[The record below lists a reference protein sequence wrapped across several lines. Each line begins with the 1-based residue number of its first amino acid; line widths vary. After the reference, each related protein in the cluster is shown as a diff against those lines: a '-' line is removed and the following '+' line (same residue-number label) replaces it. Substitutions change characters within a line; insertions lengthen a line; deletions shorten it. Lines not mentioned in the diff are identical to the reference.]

1 MNEHKWDILS
11 YRGKLYYRESLYN
24 GLNVIN
30 PNYNVH
36 MIRRYEYE

>member
-1 MNEHKWDILS
+1 MKDHKWDILS
-11 YRGKLYYRESLYN
+11 YRGKLYTRESLYN

-36 MIRRYEYE
+36 MIRRYKQ

>member
-24 GLNVIN
+24 GLNTIN
-30 PNYNVH
+30 PNYIIH
-36 MIRRYEYE
+36 LIRRYEYE